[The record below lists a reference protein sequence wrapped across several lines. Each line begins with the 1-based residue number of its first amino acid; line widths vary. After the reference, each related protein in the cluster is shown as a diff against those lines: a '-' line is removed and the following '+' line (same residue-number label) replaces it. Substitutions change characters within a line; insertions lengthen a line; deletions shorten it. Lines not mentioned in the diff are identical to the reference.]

1 MCGSGGAPHAID
13 EGVAFYAGSLEGEDG
28 TSGGYFLHN
37 LAQKRCGRMG
47 TCDTDGMA
55 AANTAI
61 YREFDQIKADVL
73 AEECD
78 DAATTLT
85 KIVPLMTIP
94 LIQGTVEYAYKA
106 DPESAYTCKHAG
118 EDGQDC
124 QKEWAEGWAFA
135 SGALPQIAA
144 CDAGAADVVR
154 KNLEVT
160 AAGGAEGAQVP
171 DGYMAVK
178 EAVESVYE
186 CLGITCGDV
195 GAFDAAN
202 SGMEVCKDGELE
214 KGSDAAAGLR
224 ASLLAAL
231 AAAAFAL

>member
-1 MCGSGGAPHAID
+1 MAGKDGSNGNLL
-13 EGVAFYAGSLEGEDG
+13 YA
-28 TSGGYFLHN
+28 
-37 LAQKRCGRMG
+37 LAVKRCDNYG
-47 TCDTDGMA
+47 TCSDDGKA
-55 AANTAI
+55 VANTHVYEAFVEGQKCVMEGT
-61 YREFDQIKADVL
+61 Y
-73 AEECD
+73 
-78 DAATTLT
+78 DAACAATAFN
-85 KIVPLMTIP
+85 KIKVWMTVPQV
-94 LIQGTVEYAYKA
+94 QGLLRYVWKA
-106 DPESAYTCKHAG
+106 DPVAYSGGGA
-118 EDGQDC
+118 
-124 QKEWAEGWAFA
+124 KEWAEGWAFA